1 MTVGHKNRI
10 VLNELKTNFK
20 DEIDIFG
27 FGFNPIENK
36 KDAIDPYAYSI
47 AIENIAM
54 NNYWTEKIADVF
66 LGYTCPIYHGCSN
79 IQDFF
84 DPSSLI
90 SFNCVN
96 IEESLKII
104 RTALDNMQIINMEK
118 IEKLRRRIL
127 LDYNMLVLLVNA
139 INKYEAI
146 I

>member
-1 MTVGHKNRI
+1 
-10 VLNELKTNFK
+10 
-20 DEIDIFG
+20 
-27 FGFNPIENK
+27 
-36 KDAIDPYAYSI
+36 
-47 AIENIAM
+47 M

-118 IEKLRRRIL
+118 IVESRRRVL